1 MLHHLVFTFRLFT
14 HLVTKRNTKISFD
27 SMILESS
34 GESCNEEIDYS
45 EEEVRLIEEMMDESV
60 RVLE

>member
-1 MLHHLVFTFRLFT
+1 
-14 HLVTKRNTKISFD
+14 
-27 SMILESS
+27 MILESS